1 MQEADVTAGNPVVPG
16 KAVSVVR
23 ALAVLTVIFGA
34 LILCIP
40 LDTFRFFGNL
50 FEIAVA
56 AGCMAACLYA
66 YRNWSGRI
74 TLLLA
79 AFAFGGYALSNTFWY
94 LYSEAIGREYVFFT
108 VSELGFLGF
117 MLFFVVVFRTGFP
130 VRPAPPL
137 LRVALAG
144 LILSPALL
152 VTGAL
157 HLSLSTGLLLF
168 WSLVVILLVDTA
180 LVHGIYRQSFL
191 WTGISLWSFASI
203 LYGVRETLFIVQAGG
218 VTTLPPGGF
227 ARSPYDFLSIV
238 GPLFILSFL
247 CIQLGLFAD
256 LTSRQD

>member
-1 MQEADVTAGNPVVPG
+1 MQEADETAGNPAVPG

-34 LILCIP
+34 LILYIP

-56 AGCMAACLYA
+56 TGCMAACLYA

-137 LRVALAG
+137 LPGRTCRADPVTRPSRHRGAAPVLEYRA
-144 LILSPALL
+144 SPVL
-152 VTGAL
+152 VPCRYPPRRHRTGPWHIPAII
-157 HLSLSTGLLLF
+157 SLDGDQPVEFCFDSLRSTG
-168 WSLVVILLVDTA
+168 DP
-180 LVHGIYRQSFL
+180 VHCAGRGSNHSPPRG
-191 WTGISLWSFASI
+191 TGP
-203 LYGVRETLFIVQAGG
+203 E
-218 VTTLPPGGF
+218 
-227 ARSPYDFLSIV
+227 
-238 GPLFILSFL
+238 PL
-247 CIQLGLFAD
+247 
-256 LTSRQD
+256 